1 MDEFEQF
8 LKQQPLR
15 EVPPAWRR
23 EILAAAAKP
32 EVLPPWWRE
41 WLWLSPSALALA
53 VCVTLWLLRPHQPNS
68 FSLTTVLPPSTTSTS
83 ALWRIRHKS
92 IYPVTVIDTSTGD
105 STNYPAQRIT
115 GAQTETNGLTRAE
128 IDAYLKL
135 KNRGADSLITAYSLT
150 DDTNFL
156 REAAMKYPLDPHV
169 QLAVLSAD
177 LFPENRWHWLEAFKQ
192 SAPDNPIANYLAACE
207 YFDAGQSD
215 QAINE
220 LTEAGGKPVL
230 ETYWLDMMQAR
241 ADAYASAGFAAA
253 DAAWAGY
260 MDTPWPW
267 MKDLNH
273 IAADL
278 TSLAAQTRKNGDVQ
292 QADALVTVGM
302 SYGHRIAT
310 GDPSQLV
317 TYQLRG
323 LIIQRNLLGSLD
335 PSVPVEF
342 DGTTQ

>member
-1 MDEFEQF
+1 
-8 LKQQPLR
+8 
-15 EVPPAWRR
+15 
-23 EILAAAAKP
+23 
-32 EVLPPWWRE
+32 
-41 WLWLSPSALALA
+41 
-53 VCVTLWLLRPHQPNS
+53 
-68 FSLTTVLPPSTTSTS
+68 
-83 ALWRIRHKS
+83 
-92 IYPVTVIDTSTGD
+92 VTVIDTSTGD

-342 DGTTQ
+342 DGTTQSAGERLAEINVQLHAARELSNVEVQYLYSHPPDDDDLLAFFRHLHEEGDLAALQWLRDKLGPTLPAQPSASERK